1 MEPQA
6 ALVKTL
12 DALLEK
18 RANNDLRKDGLT
30 LSQIG
35 MLLACQE
42 AGGSCTL
49 KQLERILKLSQPTV
63 AGTAKRLEAKGL
75 LLGSTD
81 PDDGR
86 VKRVRLSDAGAD
98 CCVISR
104 TRMRET
110 NEQLVS
116 GFTPRE
122 QQEFSRLLEKA
133 IQNCS

>member
-6 ALVKTL
+6 GLIKTL

-18 RANNDLRKDGLT
+18 SANNDLRKDGLT

-35 MLLACQE
+35 MLLACQD

-49 KQLERILKLSQPTV
+49 KELERLLKLSQPTV

-75 LLGSTD
+75 LVGSID
-81 PDDGR
+81 PDDAR
-86 VKRVRLSDAGAD
+86 VKRMSLSAAGRE
-98 CCVISR
+98 CCSVCR
-104 TRMRET
+104 TRMRQT
-110 NEQLVS
+110 NERLLS
-116 GFTPRE
+116 GFTSEE
-122 QQEFSRLLEKA
+122 QREFSRLLEKA